1 MQGGEL
7 FDRSWPCKLVPS
19 DFLCFVFFTSFFS
32 HLFFSIFLPN
42 SVPIRLTEAWFPA
55 DSAILRSGAKET
67 LHGKGCCSSY
77 LSGNHP
83 LKYPKHT
90 ESVLFPPA
98 WWWRKCDLF
107 RFRKSFLEVIISQN
121 LLFQMLLAVNYIH
134 SHDIVTWLEAAV
146 EAWWLDWHVIM
157 WSFNHCTAS
166 QVHRDIKLE
175 NFLYEAKAWCVRF
188 VSLFFLPFLLGISG
202 TSSWGLT
209 LHCFALPLLN
219 FSCRTLIIWSWLIL
233 VSATWLSP
241 ENMEVVD
248 ARATRVSPFHGVSGK
263 IWHPNTTMAV
273 SCGTLAYV
281 APEVLEKSYT
291 SQCYLADFFQVKLW
305 PAVKSSPNLRWFMEP
320 WSGGIRA
327 TFWSLGEIFV
337 TENARDLVA
346 GSATSWIRLY
356 ALFWRWIQTDPRHQ
370 GLKCFETA

>member
-1 MQGGEL
+1 
-7 FDRSWPCKLVPS
+7 
-19 DFLCFVFFTSFFS
+19 
-32 HLFFSIFLPN
+32 
-42 SVPIRLTEAWFPA
+42 
-55 DSAILRSGAKET
+55 
-67 LHGKGCCSSY
+67 
-77 LSGNHP
+77 
-83 LKYPKHT
+83 
-90 ESVLFPPA
+90 
-98 WWWRKCDLF
+98 
-107 RFRKSFLEVIISQN
+107 
-121 LLFQMLLAVNYIH
+121 
-134 SHDIVTWLEAAV
+134 
-146 EAWWLDWHVIM
+146 M

-188 VSLFFLPFLLGISG
+188 ISLFFLPFLLGISG

-241 ENMEVVD
+241 ENMDVVD

-291 SQCYLADFFQVKLW
+291 SQCYLAVVFSSETLTGSKIITEFEVIYGALEWWHSCYFLVPWRDFCY
-305 PAVKSSPNLRWFMEP
+305 R
-320 WSGGIRA
+320 
-327 TFWSLGEIFV
+327 
-337 TENARDLVA
+337 
-346 GSATSWIRLY
+346 
-356 ALFWRWIQTDPRHQ
+356 
-370 GLKCFETA
+370 KCSRSCCGFRNELN

>member
-1 MQGGEL
+1 
-7 FDRSWPCKLVPS
+7 
-19 DFLCFVFFTSFFS
+19 
-32 HLFFSIFLPN
+32 
-42 SVPIRLTEAWFPA
+42 
-55 DSAILRSGAKET
+55 
-67 LHGKGCCSSY
+67 
-77 LSGNHP
+77 
-83 LKYPKHT
+83 
-90 ESVLFPPA
+90 
-98 WWWRKCDLF
+98 
-107 RFRKSFLEVIISQN
+107 
-121 LLFQMLLAVNYIH
+121 
-134 SHDIVTWLEAAV
+134 
-146 EAWWLDWHVIM
+146 M

-241 ENMEVVD
+241 ETMEVVD

-291 SQCYLADFFQVKLW
+291 SQCYLAVFFQVQLW
-305 PAVKSSPNLRWFMEP
+305 PALKSSPNLRWFMEP